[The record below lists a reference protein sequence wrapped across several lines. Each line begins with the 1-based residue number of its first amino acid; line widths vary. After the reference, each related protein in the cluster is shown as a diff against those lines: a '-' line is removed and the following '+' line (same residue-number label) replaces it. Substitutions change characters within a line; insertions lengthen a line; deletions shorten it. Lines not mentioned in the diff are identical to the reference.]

1 MDKKT
6 VLIIEDDKFLSDT
19 LKEKLNQEG
28 YVTKHAIDG
37 KSGYEIAVNSSPDII
52 MLDLF
57 LPVVSGVTVFERL
70 KKSFKTARIPIIILT
85 NTTDDIT
92 ANEFKLAGADAFL
105 FKSNTSLKDIVK
117 IIKKNLE

>member
-117 IIKKNLE
+117 IIKKNLK